1 MTGMLAAWIRSRHPQ
16 TRLWGAALSV
26 IAVATVI
33 AALLA
38 VPPAPAQAAITAETA
53 DEAPTDTTLT
63 AETPEV
69 GSTRTFW
76 ALDWSTQS
84 YGLRLAKAEYV
95 GEHVVVYLEE
105 GSELSDY
112 SLNELGVAFDQV
124 IYPTLTEAYGSEPDP
139 GIDGESRI
147 AILIYDFRDPMN
159 DIDGLFNS
167 WDVDPDGSPYSN
179 HSEMF
184 YLNVNALHAV
194 AGSAPAIA
202 AHEFSHLLVYCQ
214 DVLLDPSAGALPESS
229 WLAEGFSTYA
239 EHLCGYD
246 QRVNSWLRSFADDPD
261 FDLTRW
267 EGFRSNYGASYSFMS
282 YLAEREGPAFVR
294 ALVRQTLDGIDGID
308 GDVGRRRFGLDVRV
322 ALRRL
327 GAERLP
333 RFVRPAAAALPVHDL
348 QRLHGQGGAL
358 GSGALLAH
366 RRRSRP
372 SGRSTSTFRRRPRRS
387 RSRWSSTGPTAL
399 RSRPRSISWDSTAVL
414 TPTIDRFDLA
424 NEAVGDTVTGPL
436 GYDRHTLVIWAR
448 GVTGSAATY
457 GFTYSGTSDPPGG
470 IQFLDMGGDDPFYR
484 YVGVLVD
491 RGVVSGRET
500 PAGSG
505 LWFFNGKQNVLRA
518 QFAKMIMEATELH
531 TDGVENTG
539 APRFSDVPRLGCQRL
554 SPGLCRGSGPSR
566 IRHRH
571 RLQRRPLQALRADQ
585 AEPLGAHDLARRGSG
600 RQAPAG
606 VPRQRAGLRRR
617 AAVSSLLRRDHVGLH
632 DRHHAGQHRRQ
643 RQALPLPQ
651 RTGHSQPGGRDDG
664 QPTRLPGDTVKAPR
678 VGSGAIPS
686 FRFDLLIAR
695 VFYILPRSACGLRLS
710 AGVAGVTS
718 QSAGQSAGRG
728 KPALTCSL

>member
-1 MTGMLAAWIRSRHPQ
+1 MTAMLAAWIRSRHPQ

-38 VPPAPAQAAITAETA
+38 VLPAPAQAIIAGEAA

-63 AETPEV
+63 GETPEV

-84 YGLRLAKAEYV
+84 YGLRFAKAEYV

-105 GSELSDY
+105 GSELSDF
-112 SLNELGVAFDQV
+112 SLNELGAAFDQV

-147 AILIYDFRDPMN
+147 VILICDFRDPMN

-179 HSEMF
+179 HGEMF

-229 WLAEGFSTYA
+229 WLDEGFSTYA

-261 FDLTRW
+261 LDLTRW
-267 EGFRSNYGASYSFMS
+267 EGYRANYGASYSFMT
-282 YLAEREGPAFVR
+282 YLAEREGPVFIR
-294 ALVRQTLDGIDGID
+294 TLVRQTPDSIEGIAATLAIVDPGSTFASLFDDWVLSGFLDSCNPQLPPYQFTAFNVFMAKEALSGVAPFLRTGE
-308 GDVGRRRFGLDVRV
+308 VEAFGAIYVD
-322 ALRRL
+322 
-327 GAERLP
+327 
-333 RFVRPAAAALPVHDL
+333 FPAASSSKPFQVVFDGADGAPLQAAVV
-348 QRLHGQGGAL
+348 
-358 GSGALLAH
+358 
-366 RRRSRP
+366 
-372 SGRSTSTFRRRPRRS
+372 
-387 RSRWSSTGPTAL
+387 
-399 RSRPRSISWDSTAVL
+399 SWDSTATL

-424 NEAVGDTVTGPL
+424 NQAVGGTVTGPL

-448 GVTGSAATY
+448 GVTGSAITY

-539 APRFSDVPRLGCQRL
+539 TPRFSDVREWDANGYPRDYVEEAALPEYGIVTGYSDGRFKPYEPIKRSHL
-554 SPGLCRGSGPSR
+554 VLMIWRGS
-566 IRHRH
+566 
-571 RLQRRPLQALRADQ
+571 AA
-585 AEPLGAHDLARRGSG
+585 
-600 RQAPAG
+600 AG
-606 VPRQRAGLRRR
+606 K
-617 AAVSSLLRRDHVGLH
+617 
-632 DRHHAGQHRRQ
+632 
-643 RQALPLPQ
+643 PLPAYHGNEQ
-651 RTGHSQPGGRDDG
+651 VFADVP
-664 QPTRLPGDTVKAPR
+664 PTHLYYDEIMSAYTVGIMQ
-678 VGSGAIPS
+678 GSIGANGKRYLYPNASATRNHVAAMMANLLAYLAIP
-686 FRFDLLIAR
+686 
-695 VFYILPRSACGLRLS
+695 
-710 AGVAGVTS
+710 
-718 QSAGQSAGRG
+718 
-728 KPALTCSL
+728 